1 MEKVME
7 IIAGL
12 LLVAVWFY
20 SEEVVG
26 FLQLDRAN
34 RMADRKLDRLENEQV
49 IGDVQYYSSK
59 EMPSDELV
67 KKAAEQKARLAKY
80 RSL

>member
-1 MEKVME
+1 ME

-12 LLVAVWFY
+12 AIAIAWFY
-20 SEEVVG
+20 SDELIS
-26 FLQLDRAN
+26 FLQLDRAK
-34 RMADRKLDRLENEQV
+34 RMGDRKLDRLENEQV
-49 IGDVQYYSSK
+49 IADVSYYGGK

-67 KKAAEQKARLAKY
+67 KKAGEQKAKLAKY

>member
-1 MEKVME
+1 ME

>member
-67 KKAAEQKARLAKY
+67 KKAAEQKAKLAKY

>member
-1 MEKVME
+1 MG

-12 LLVAVWFY
+12 AIAIAWFY
-20 SEEVVG
+20 SDELIS
-26 FLQLDRAN
+26 FLQLDRAQ

-49 IGDVQYYSSK
+49 IGDVNYYSSK

-67 KKAAEQKARLAKY
+67 KKAAEQKAKLAKY

>member
-1 MEKVME
+1 ME

-12 LLVAVWFY
+12 AIAIAWFY
-20 SEEVVG
+20 SDELIG
-26 FLQLDRAN
+26 FFQLDRAQ

-49 IGDVQYYSSK
+49 IGDVNYYSSK

-67 KKAAEQKARLAKY
+67 KKAAEQKAKLAKY

>member
-1 MEKVME
+1 MEFLMV
-7 IIAGL
+7 IAAA
-12 LLVAVWFY
+12 AVWFY
-20 SEEVVG
+20 SDELIS
-26 FLQLDRAN
+26 FLQLDRAQ

-49 IGDVQYYSSK
+49 IDDVKYYSSK

-67 KKAAEQKARLAKY
+67 KKAAEQKAKLAKY

>member
-1 MEKVME
+1 ME

-12 LLVAVWFY
+12 LLVAVRFY

-67 KKAAEQKARLAKY
+67 KKAAEQKAKLAKY